1 MKEVNEQVGNTGLEV
16 NNLSDF
22 FANKIAPLLKSV
34 HLRISGAELRGH
46 ASGSSLD
53 FGSSFLFYIAD
64 KFSPFETST
73 RTFLERDLI
82 NFVVRD
88 LQFALRKEPKDASL
102 NITSMNPSRGT
113 VLSFQMAACTFIFAM
128 CLSYF

>member
-1 MKEVNEQVGNTGLEV
+1 MNRQEAGRGEIKEVNEQVGNTRLEV

-53 FGSSFLFYIAD
+53 FES
-64 KFSPFETST
+64 
-73 RTFLERDLI
+73 
-82 NFVVRD
+82 
-88 LQFALRKEPKDASL
+88 
-102 NITSMNPSRGT
+102 
-113 VLSFQMAACTFIFAM
+113 
-128 CLSYF
+128 

>member
-1 MKEVNEQVGNTGLEV
+1 MKEVNEQVGSTGLEV

-53 FGSSFLFYIAD
+53 FGSW
-64 KFSPFETST
+64 
-73 RTFLERDLI
+73 
-82 NFVVRD
+82 
-88 LQFALRKEPKDASL
+88 
-102 NITSMNPSRGT
+102 
-113 VLSFQMAACTFIFAM
+113 
-128 CLSYF
+128 

>member
-1 MKEVNEQVGNTGLEV
+1 MLVLRKRWERGNVWRNVQSLKRNKRHNIAEQKAGRGELEEVNEQVGNRGLGI

-53 FGSSFLFYIAD
+53 FGSW
-64 KFSPFETST
+64 
-73 RTFLERDLI
+73 
-82 NFVVRD
+82 
-88 LQFALRKEPKDASL
+88 
-102 NITSMNPSRGT
+102 
-113 VLSFQMAACTFIFAM
+113 
-128 CLSYF
+128 